1 MMSEE
6 WPIAAPAADRPVA
19 PPRFSGPDRLATVR
33 RDFFLDPSA
42 RLSEQERALMSA
54 MLDDLVTTLADE
66 IIAALPSG
74 LDAIGGERHEMLL
87 ARLTQSG
94 LLDRPRLVELL
105 LRLADERRIAGS
117 LGLRS
122 PAGRVPLVQRW
133 VADPD
138 GEVAA
143 AAMALVVA
151 RGRRRDR
158 YGQGRL
164 LFDDLPAEEA
174 VAIAYMVAAALRAPL
189 PAHPAIDRA
198 LSGATET
205 LLSRHD
211 ENERIDAHV
220 AGLVRLLER
229 SERLDDALVEDAAG
243 EGELAILSA
252 ILARRGGVPETR
264 VWAHLVT
271 GADGRL
277 MQVARLAGLGRTT
290 AARLI
295 GDLGAL
301 TGIDDPTAELAAFDR
316 LGAEAIEDER
326 GEWRLPVTYH
336 TARACMG
343 GQHG

>member
-1 MMSEE
+1 M
-6 WPIAAPAADRPVA
+6 
-19 PPRFSGPDRLATVR
+19 
-33 RDFFLDPSA
+33 
-42 RLSEQERALMSA
+42 
-54 MLDDLVTTLADE
+54 
-66 IIAALPSG
+66 
-74 LDAIGGERHEMLL
+74 
-87 ARLTQSG
+87 
-94 LLDRPRLVELL
+94 
-105 LRLADERRIAGS
+105 
-117 LGLRS
+117 
-122 PAGRVPLVQRW
+122 
-133 VADPD
+133 
-138 GEVAA
+138 
-143 AAMALVVA
+143 
-151 RGRRRDR
+151 
-158 YGQGRL
+158 
-164 LFDDLPAEEA
+164 
-174 VAIAYMVAAALRAPL
+174 
-189 PAHPAIDRA
+189 
-198 LSGATET
+198 
-205 LLSRHD
+205 LSRHD

-229 SERLDDALVEDAAG
+229 SERLDDALVEDAAS